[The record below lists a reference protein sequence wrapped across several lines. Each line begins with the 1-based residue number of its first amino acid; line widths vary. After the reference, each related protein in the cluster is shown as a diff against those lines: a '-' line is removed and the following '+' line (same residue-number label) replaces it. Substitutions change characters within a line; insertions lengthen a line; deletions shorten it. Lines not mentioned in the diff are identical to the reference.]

1 MKKYLF
7 PADILLPD
15 FTKTNAEKWAVI
27 ACDQFTSEE
36 QYWIDAR
43 EFIGDAPSA
52 LDLILPEIYLE
63 NNEKERLDRINSKM
77 NEYEASLLCE
87 HKNCLV
93 YIERTQSDGKVR
105 RGILGA
111 IDLEEYDFSRTSSS
125 LIRAT
130 EGTVVE
136 RIPPR
141 LKIRENAVM
150 ELPHIM
156 ILIDDPEDSLIAPIS
171 AKKNEFALAYDTPLM
186 LGGGHIEGRFLPE
199 GEADVINEKLGALI
213 SKDAMT
219 KKYGEALSSP
229 LLFAVGDGNHSLA
242 TAKTFYENIKA
253 QLGEDAKNHPAR
265 YALVEIVNIHDS
277 ALEFEPIYRAVFG
290 ADENDLI
297 SSFEAYLEN
306 CNGEG
311 GVQQFTIVCGKDK
324 KQLSTENGIHSLP
337 VGTLQK
343 FLDDY
348 VSAHSGVTVD
358 YIHGVESLCELAS
371 KGAVGFLFEG
381 MGKNQLFGS
390 VMRDGPLP
398 RKTFSM
404 GHAQD
409 KRYYMES
416 RKIK

>member
-1 MKKYLF
+1 MKQYLL
-7 PADILLPD
+7 PANILLPD
-15 FTKTNAEKWAVI
+15 FDKTDAGKWAVI

-36 QYWIDAR
+36 QYWIDAG

-63 NNEKERLDRINSKM
+63 NNEKERLSNIKSKM
-77 NEYEASLLCE
+77 NEYEASILQE
-87 HKNCLV
+87 HENCLV
-93 YIERTQSDGKVR
+93 YVERKQSDGKIR

-156 ILIDDPEDSLIAPIS
+156 ILIDDPEDSVISPIR
-171 AKKNEFALAYDTPLM
+171 AKKDELEIAYDTPLM
-186 LGGGHIEGRFLPE
+186 LGGGHIEGRFLP
-199 GEADVINEKLGALI
+199 GSEAEAINAKLDALI
-213 SKDAMT
+213 SSDAMT

-242 TAKTFYENIKA
+242 TAKTFYENIKE
-253 QLGEDAKNHPAR
+253 QLGEDAKDHPAR

-290 ADENDLI
+290 ADKDDLI
-297 SSFEAYLEN
+297 SSFEAYLED
-306 CNGEG
+306 CQGEG
-311 GVQQFTIVCGKDK
+311 GAQQFTIVCGSEK
-324 KQLSTENGIHSLP
+324 KQLSTQNGIHSLP

-348 VSAHSGVTVD
+348 VSTHSGVTVD
-358 YIHGVESLCELAS
+358 YIHGVESLCELA
-371 KGAVGFLFEG
+371 KGGAVGFLFDG

-409 KRYYMES
+409 KRYYMEA